1 MIARTR
7 LAALMIV
14 TFFAPIASADPPA
27 AGDPSMMAASPIVT
41 VPAPLP
47 FGEPTGPS
55 SSFYWAQP
63 IRLSLGSNYFSHAS
77 LFPNCA
83 SREEAAGNSI
93 GGMPVQKFT
102 LLRLSP
108 RLVLTGFSSLGCPI
122 DGAIGGAASYGVPL
136 SATSHFVL
144 GSGFYSAPALPAG
157 LVTRAEAK
165 TTVALR
171 ADIVWQTPKGS
182 TRSLGIGTTAG
193 VGGGA
198 SRNMF
203 VFGGAF

>member
-1 MIARTR
+1 M
-7 LAALMIV
+7 L
-14 TFFAPIASADPPA
+14 FASAAAADPLLPQT
-27 AGDPSMMAASPIVT
+27 SPVVA
-41 VPAPLP
+41 VPTPLP

-55 SSFYWAQP
+55 SSLYWAQP
-63 IRLSLGSNYFSHAS
+63 IRLSLSSNYFSHGS

-83 SREEAAGNSI
+83 TREEAAGNSV
-93 GGMPVQKFT
+93 GGMAVQKFT

-122 DGAIGGAASYGVPL
+122 DGAIGGAVSYGVPL
-136 SATSHFVL
+136 SATTHFVL
-144 GSGFYSAPALPAG
+144 SSGFYTAPALPPA

-165 TTVALR
+165 TTGALR

>member
-1 MIARTR
+1 ML
-7 LAALMIV
+7 LAPVAAADPS
-14 TFFAPIASADPPA
+14 APAADPPLA
-27 AGDPSMMAASPIVT
+27 PASAIVAFPT
-41 VPAPLP
+41 PLS

-63 IRLSLGSNYFSHAS
+63 IRLSLSSGYFSHDSMFA
-77 LFPNCA
+77 NCA

-108 RLVLTGFSSLGCPI
+108 HLVLTGFSSLGCPI
-122 DGAIGGAASYGVPL
+122 DGAIGGAISYGVPL
-136 SATSHFVL
+136 SATTHFVL
-144 GSGFYSAPALPAG
+144 SSGFYSAPALPPA
-157 LVTRAEAK
+157 LVTRADAK
-165 TTVALR
+165 TTGALR
-171 ADIVWQTPKGS
+171 ADIVWQTPKGT

-198 SRNMF
+198 SRNVF
-203 VFGGAF
+203 TFGGAF